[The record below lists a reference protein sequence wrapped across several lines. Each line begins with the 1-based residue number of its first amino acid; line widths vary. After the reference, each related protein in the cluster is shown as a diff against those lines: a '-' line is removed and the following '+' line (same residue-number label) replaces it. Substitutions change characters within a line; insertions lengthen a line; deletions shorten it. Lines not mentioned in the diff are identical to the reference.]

1 MVGDGLELRN
11 EGVKSL
17 YSDEAQ
23 CVSNKADTGAGRM
36 RAIFQGATTS
46 EINVWSRVRDRG
58 DAETRNNT
66 EGLDE
71 KV

>member
-1 MVGDGLELRN
+1 VVGDGLELRN

-17 YSDEAQ
+17 YSNEAQ
-23 CVSNKADTGAGRM
+23 CVSNKADTGAGRK

-58 DAETRNNT
+58 DAETRKYT
-66 EGLDE
+66 EDLDE